1 MRFETHT
8 ARYGYY
14 HVPVDHPH
22 ILMRQLRK
30 EPDGIDLWVCINR
43 RNGQIVVEAGT
54 ESRCVQRLQTYL
66 EKKWEKSK

>member
-14 HVPVDHPH
+14 HVPVDHPY

-30 EPDGIDLWVCINR
+30 EPDGVDLWVCINTS
-43 RNGQIVVEAGT
+43 NGQIVAEAGT
-54 ESRCVQRLQTYL
+54 ESRCVQRLQRYL
-66 EKKWEKSK
+66 GESHEV

>member
-1 MRFETHT
+1 
-8 ARYGYY
+8 
-14 HVPVDHPH
+14 
-22 ILMRQLRK
+22 MRQLRK

-43 RNGQIVVEAGT
+43 RNGQIVAEAGT